1 MNAVKLKTVW
11 VLSLSL
17 VVAAALTAGAFF
29 WDSESDQQYIEKVT
43 GIKLPLGS
51 ILIHSYSNDE
61 TFVLGQFQIPKA
73 AEADFVMNNDLELN
87 PNFGHLDV
95 DQRQLPE
102 NWPPVPTAKGI
113 FGHSGRS
120 NYNTWQFLY
129 DKKVATLWCLVKFP
143 DMSGQAP

>member
-61 TFVLGQFQIPKA
+61 TFVLGQFQIPKT

-102 NWPPVPTAKGI
+102 NWPPFPTAKGI
-113 FGHSGRS
+113 FVILVVANITLG
-120 NYNTWQFLY
+120 NFCTI
-129 DKKVATLWCLVKFP
+129 KK
-143 DMSGQAP
+143 